1 MWKAVLGYEGNAG
14 HRMTPCPPV
23 PRSFLVDRGD
33 LMLFMEVQGQQRLL
47 SVQEGYE
54 LMVSPAA

>member
-1 MWKAVLGYEGNAG
+1 MLGYEGNAG